1 MLAEGIT
8 SMLTRDGFVTEVAFN
23 YSDAIEKIHLYEYD
37 CVIIDINLPDGLGF
51 DIVEALKQIKATC
64 GIIIIS
70 ARNALDDKIKSLD
83 IGSDD
88 YLTKPFH
95 ISELIARVKSILR
108 RRNFGGRNEIAY
120 NEIKV
125 NYSSRRVLVNEAE
138 VILSR
143 KEFDLLIFFLSN
155 VDMALT
161 KLAIAEHLW
170 GDNIDSA
177 DSLDILYSHIKNLR
191 KKLSEKGSRDYINSI
206 YGIGYKFGEK

>member
-1 MLAEGIT
+1 MLAEGIA
-8 SMLTRDGFVTEVAFN
+8 SMLTRDGFVTEIAFN

-37 CVIIDINLPDGLGF
+37 CVVIDINLPDGLGF
-51 DIVEALKQIKATC
+51 DIVEALKKIKATC

-155 VDMALT
+155 LDMALT

-191 KKLSEKGSRDYINSI
+191 KKLSEKGCRDYINSI

>member
-1 MLAEGIT
+1 MLAEGIA

-23 YSDAIEKIHLYEYD
+23 YSEGIEKIHLYEYD
-37 CVIIDINLPDGLGF
+37 CVVIDINLPDGLGF
-51 DIVEALKQIKATC
+51 DIVEVLKKIKASC

-138 VILSR
+138 VILSK

-170 GDNIDSA
+170 GDNIVSA

-191 KKLSEKGSRDYINSI
+191 KKLSEKGSQDYINSI